1 MVSRRLDDRLSP
13 GSITPVALSS
23 YARSEGWAK
32 AATYRQYSDV
42 YTAEGKP
49 DIVVPH
55 TDVIDD
61 YSMVVADLIAIFA
74 EILDRDPTMVYRDLT
89 VADRDV
95 LRVRVLD
102 SDPDGLPFETGHDLF
117 SGARR
122 MLSAAASSIGDSR
135 SVFRGRVNQQ
145 VSAYLNRVRLA
156 HTERGSFA
164 LVIVSSVVPPRLSSA
179 ELVDE
184 SESSPMDRLVAQRLS
199 ESLIATRH
207 ATDDA
212 VGGESGAFE
221 HAVESGVNANLCEAV
236 AELVDS
242 VSSFDVSFS
251 WAMTRSTTSSRGPV
265 SFSYGDH
272 SVLKEAALSL
282 RRSAP
287 EYDKNVSGFIYRL
300 TRNRVDIDG
309 TVALRASID
318 GYTRSVAA
326 VLNQSDY
333 AKAIEAHRAKS
344 IVYLDGD
351 LERVGNRMHLRNARL
366 VNVVEVPP
374 LRGLDDDSVAGLDEV

>member
-1 MVSRRLDDRLSP
+1 M
-13 GSITPVALSS
+13 G
-23 YARSEGWAK
+23 
-32 AATYRQYSDV
+32 TYRQYSDI

-61 YSMVVADLIAIFA
+61 YAMVVSDLIAIFA
-74 EILDRDPTMVYRDLT
+74 KVLDRDPTTVYRDLT

-102 SDPDGLPFETGHDLF
+102 ADPDGLPFETGHDLF
-117 SGARR
+117 SGARS
-122 MLSAAASSIGDSR
+122 MLSAAANSIGDPR
-135 SVFRGRVNQQ
+135 SVFQGRVNQQ

-164 LVIVSSVVPPRLSSA
+164 LVIVSSVVAPRLSSSV
-179 ELVDE
+179 LVDE
-184 SESSPMDRLVAQRLS
+184 NESSPMDRLVAQRLS
-199 ESLIATRH
+199 ETLIATRY

-212 VGGESGAFE
+212 VAGESDAFE
-221 HAVESGVNANLCEAV
+221 HAVLSGVSANLCEAV
-236 AELVDS
+236 AGLVES

-251 WAMTRSTTSSRGPV
+251 WAMTRPSTSSRGPV
-265 SFSYGDH
+265 AFSYGDH

-282 RRSAP
+282 RRNEP
-287 EYDKNVSGFIYRL
+287 EYDRSVSGFIYRL
-300 TRNRVDIDG
+300 TRNRVEIDG
-309 TVALRASID
+309 TVAIRASID
-318 GYTRSVAA
+318 GHTRSVAA
-326 VLNQSDY
+326 VLNRSDY
-333 AKAIEAHRAKS
+333 VKAIEAHSAKS
-344 IVYLDGD
+344 IAYLDGD

-374 LRGLDDDSVAGLDEV
+374 LRGLDEDSVD